1 MENKLDLANLG
12 IIKYRCNRSFTK
24 TFLGMVEFKNLG
36 ETIDD
41 INLIST
47 NVLLT
52 DKPGSWFLLGKC
64 FKNSGR
70 VTF

>member
-1 MENKLDLANLG
+1 
-12 IIKYRCNRSFTK
+12 
-24 TFLGMVEFKNLG
+24 MVEFKILG

-52 DKPGSWFLLGKC
+52 DKPGSWFLLGKS